1 MAKDDY
7 HVIVYKI
14 LAYLYSCLKKGENPE
29 KEYLLC
35 DGALFNIHHDYWLYI
50 IENLVSAEYIKGITE
65 IKVGN
70 GYYIKNQLS
79 ACQITPK
86 GIHYLKGD
94 EYMGKVLEYIKE
106 NMTTD
111 LIANFI

>member
-35 DGALFNIHHDYWLYI
+35 DGALFNINHTYWLYI
-50 IENLVSAEYIKGITE
+50 IKNL
-65 IKVGN
+65 N
-70 GYYIKNQLS
+70 
-79 ACQITPK
+79 
-86 GIHYLKGD
+86 
-94 EYMGKVLEYIKE
+94 
-106 NMTTD
+106 
-111 LIANFI
+111 

>member
-35 DGALFNIHHDYWLYI
+35 DGALFNINHTYWLYI
-50 IENLVSAEYIKGITE
+50 IENLANEGYIEGLSNIR
-65 IKVGN
+65 VGN
-70 GYYIKNQLS
+70 GYYLNDQLPY
-79 ACQITPK
+79 CRITPR
-86 GIHYLKGD
+86 GIDYLCDNSFISKA
-94 EYMGKVLEYIKE
+94 KE
-106 NMTTD
+106 FLKSVKD
-111 LIANFI
+111 IAPFI